1 MPFFLGSQ
9 CWFSFDDKTPFPGVK
24 AMLTC
29 YVPAGLVSFETLKK
43 CIPALLNVLCSDKIK
58 LC

>member
-1 MPFFLGSQ
+1 MSPFLGFQFQS
-9 CWFSFDDKTPFPGVK
+9 SFNDKTPFPGAK

-29 YVPAGLVSFETLKK
+29 YVPAGLVLFETFKK
-43 CIPALLNVLCSDKIK
+43 RILALFNVLCSDKIK